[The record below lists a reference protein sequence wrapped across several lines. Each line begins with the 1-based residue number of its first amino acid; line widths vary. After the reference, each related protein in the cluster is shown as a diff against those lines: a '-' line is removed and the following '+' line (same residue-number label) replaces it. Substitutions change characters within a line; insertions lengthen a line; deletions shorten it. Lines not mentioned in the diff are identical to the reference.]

1 MKILWLEDDTPLPR
15 AELAQPAG
23 TALAGLVAAG
33 GGLSVE
39 RLIEAYAQGLFP
51 WFSEGQPVLW
61 WSPDPRMVLNTQ
73 HFQLHRSF
81 RKTLQKFVNDPECEI
96 RIDHDF
102 SSVIRH
108 CACTP
113 RKGQPGT
120 WIVDDMIQAY
130 EALHQAGYA
139 HSVETWSQGRMI
151 GGLYCVSIGDTLFG
165 ESMFAHQTDASKI
178 ALAAL
183 VAFARTQD
191 LAWID
196 CQQNTSHLA
205 SFGAREVPRSQFL
218 TWVRG
223 APKISDRNWTFDPS
237 SWHTVIPM
245 KEDL

>member
-151 GGLYCVSIGDTLFG
+151 GVVLRL
-165 ESMFAHQTDASKI
+165 
-178 ALAAL
+178 
-183 VAFARTQD
+183 
-191 LAWID
+191 
-196 CQQNTSHLA
+196 
-205 SFGAREVPRSQFL
+205 
-218 TWVRG
+218 
-223 APKISDRNWTFDPS
+223 DR
-237 SWHTVIPM
+237 
-245 KEDL
+245 